1 MGKTIIITERQLRD
15 ILEADFSY
23 LDKMEGDFNEYNA
36 HIETMTGGKL
46 SDKTDAKPLTTDNFT
61 KMLSKTY
68 GSSTVMQQEPRR
80 INCSKEDKK
89 KILSEN
95 LPMGQGKTWMIPD
108 ELYTNLQTNH
118 QAYQGDRNAAG
129 WDRLN
134 NLIKQRN
141 VKYGEMKRLKNY
153 FEQQGKKDQNAYN
166 LLGGAKMEQWV
177 QNSLKSYR
185 GAIETDKANRSAMG
199 QENVYQKAG
208 GTKNSGNGKAHSKK
222 NNGITYFE

>member
-1 MGKTIIITERQLRD
+1 MGKTIIISERQLYE
-15 ILEADFSY
+15 IVGADPSY
-23 LDKMEGDFNEYNA
+23 LDSMEGDFKEYNA
-36 HIETMTGGKL
+36 GIETMVGGKL
-46 SDKTDAKPLTTDNFT
+46 SDKSDADPLTTDDLT
-61 KMLSKTY
+61 QMLSKTY
-68 GSSTVMQQEPRR
+68 GSSTVMQQEPRT
-80 INCSKEDKK
+80 INCSKNVKK
-89 KILSEN
+89 KTLSEN
-95 LPMGQGKTWMIPD
+95 SPMGQGKTWVIPD
-108 ELYTNLQTNH
+108 ELYGQLQNNS
-118 QAYQGDRNAAG
+118 QMYQGDKNAAG
-129 WDRLN
+129 WDRLK
-134 NLIKQRN
+134 NLIGQRN

-153 FEQQGKKDQNAYN
+153 FETQGKKDQNAYN

>member
-1 MGKTIIITERQLRD
+1 MGKTIIITERQLRE
-15 ILEADFSY
+15 IVGADPSY
-23 LDKMEGDFNEYNA
+23 LDSMEGDFKEYNA
-36 HIETMTGGKL
+36 GIETMVGGKL
-46 SDKTDAKPLTTDNFT
+46 SDKSDANPLTTDDLT
-61 KMLSKTY
+61 QMLSKTY
-68 GSSTVMQQEPRR
+68 GSSTVMQQEPRT
-80 INCSKEDKK
+80 INCSKNVKK
-89 KILSEN
+89 KTLSEN
-95 LPMGQGKTWMIPD
+95 SPMGQSKTWMIPD
-108 ELYTNLQTNH
+108 ELYKQLQSNS
-118 QAYQGDRNAAG
+118 QMYQGDKNAAG

-134 NLIKQRN
+134 NLIGQRN

-153 FEQQGKKDQNAYN
+153 FDNQGKKDQNGYN

-185 GAIETDKANRSAMG
+185 GAVETDKANRSAMG

>member
-1 MGKTIIITERQLRD
+1 MGKTIIISERQLYE
-15 ILEADFSY
+15 IIGADPSY
-23 LDKMEGDFNEYNA
+23 LDSMEGDFKEYNA
-36 HIETMTGGKL
+36 GIETMVGGKL
-46 SDKTDAKPLTTDNFT
+46 SDKTDSKPFTTDDYV
-61 KMLSKTY
+61 KSLSKTY
-68 GSSTVMQQEPRR
+68 GGGIMQYAPKRTNEQ
-80 INCSKEDKK
+80 KK
-89 KILSEN
+89 NLSEN
-95 LPMGQGKTWMIPD
+95 APMGQGKTWMIPD
-108 ELYTNLQTNH
+108 ELYTNLQSNH
-118 QAYQGDRNAAG
+118 QAYQGGRNAAG

-208 GTKNSGNGKAHSKK
+208 GTKNAGNGKAHSKK

>member
-1 MGKTIIITERQLRD
+1 MGKTIIISERQLRE
-15 ILEADFSY
+15 IVGADPSY
-23 LDKMEGDFNEYNA
+23 LDSMEGDFKEYNA
-36 HIETMTGGKL
+36 GIETMVGGKL
-46 SDKTDAKPLTTDNFT
+46 SDKTDADPLTTDGLT
-61 KMLSKTY
+61 QMLSKTY
-68 GSSTVMQQEPRR
+68 GSSTVMQQEPRK

-89 KILSEN
+89 KTLNEN
-95 LPMGQGKTWMIPD
+95 SPMEQGKTWMIPD
-108 ELYTNLQTNH
+108 ELYAQLQNNS
-118 QAYQGDRNAAG
+118 QSYQGDKNAAG

-153 FEQQGKKDQNAYN
+153 FETQSKKDQNSYN

-185 GAIETDKANRSAMG
+185 GAIETDKASRSAMG

-222 NNGITYFE
+222 NNRITYFE